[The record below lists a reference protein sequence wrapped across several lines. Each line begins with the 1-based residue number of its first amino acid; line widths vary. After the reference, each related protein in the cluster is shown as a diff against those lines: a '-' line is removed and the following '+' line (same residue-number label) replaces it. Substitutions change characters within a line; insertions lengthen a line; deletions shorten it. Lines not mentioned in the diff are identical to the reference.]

1 MTPVLN
7 ASLRM
12 FNSYTES
19 SSYTIHTLQPIP
31 RRNLELARRDKFKPD
46 SGRLVGRR
54 KRGCLG
60 HVAKP
65 PEAFL
70 WAQGYSRKSGD
81 S

>member
-1 MTPVLN
+1 MNFITI
-7 ASLRM
+7 RM

-19 SSYTIHTLQPIP
+19 RSYTIHISQPIP
-31 RRNLELARRDKFKPD
+31 RKNLELARRDEFKPD
-46 SGRLVGRR
+46 SERLVGRR

-65 PEAFL
+65 PEAVL
-70 WAQGYSRKSGD
+70 WTQGYSRRSGD